1 MEVSMARYKPYD
13 VHQDKFIPV
22 SFRDQILPGS
32 FEYSLN
38 EIVDRHIDL
47 SPFAARY
54 TNDDTGRLAYD
65 PAVLLKI
72 VLYGYYKGI
81 VSSRKLAEA
90 CERHVVFMALSADT
104 RPHFTT
110 IADFIAQMHQE
121 VTSVFTDVLLYAS
134 ELNLIGQDTFAIDGC
149 KLPSNASKQWS
160 GTLKELRHKQKKL
173 HSAAQKIVARH
184 QAQDAQE
191 KRSPV
196 VAQEEKKRAT
206 YARKIDKIKTFLKTA
221 KPNLGPSG
229 NERKRNI
236 TDPDSAKMSTNHG
249 VIQGYNG
256 IAVVDA
262 KHQIVVTAQAHGE
275 GQEAHLLAPMIEL
288 TRGQCQVA
296 KIAEDVFDETKLTA
310 DAGYSSQASV
320 AYTQENN
327 VDAYIADRNHR
338 SRDPAFADADRYKER
353 SREEKRRRAGTNP
366 NRFTAK
372 DFDYDEANRT
382 CRCPAG
388 HHLYRNGN
396 NIDVNGYL
404 GVKFRGAKSVCGPC
418 TLRQRC
424 LTTPQ
429 TTETK
434 QVTLFIGKT
443 QARQES
449 PIEKMKRKFDTVIGR
464 FTYNQ
469 RIAIVEPVFANLQ
482 NKGMRRFTLRG
493 KDKVDAQWKL
503 FTLVHNIEKIA
514 HCGAS

>member
-1 MEVSMARYKPYD
+1 MARYKPYD

-38 EIVDRHIDL
+38 EIVDEHIDL
-47 SPFAARY
+47 APFAARY
-54 TNDDTGRLAYD
+54 TNDETGRLAYD

-81 VSSRKLAEA
+81 VSSRRLAEA

-110 IADFIAQMHQE
+110 IADFICQMHQE
-121 VTSVFTDVLLYAS
+121 VTAVFTDVLLYAS

-160 GTLKELRHKQKKL
+160 GTLNELRHKQKKL
-173 HSAAQKIVARH
+173 HTAAQKIVARH

-191 KRSPV
+191 KLSPV
-196 VAQEEKKRAT
+196 VAQEKKKRAT
-206 YARKIDKIKTFLKTA
+206 YERKMERIKTFLKTA

-229 NERKRNI
+229 KERKSNI

-275 GQEAHLLAPMIEL
+275 GQEAHLLAPLIEK
-288 TRGQCQVA
+288 TREQCKTA
-296 KIAEDVFDETKLTA
+296 KIAEDIFKETKLAA

-320 AYTQENN
+320 QYTQENN
-327 VDAYIADRNHR
+327 VDAYIADRQHR
-338 SRDPAFADADRYKER
+338 NRDPAFADADRYKER
-353 SREEKRRRAGTNP
+353 SRQDKRRRAGTNP
-366 NRFTAK
+366 HRFTAK
-372 DFDYDEANRT
+372 DFDYDDKNRT
-382 CRCPAG
+382 CRCPAVNTFC
-388 HHLYRNGN
+388 RKSN
-396 NIDVNGYL
+396 NIDVHGYL

-424 LTTPQ
+424 LTTPE

-434 QVTLFIGKT
+434 QVTIFTGKT

-449 PIEKMKRKFDTVIGR
+449 PIEKMKRKFDTPMGR
-464 FTYNQ
+464 FTYHQ

-514 HCGAS
+514 HYRAS

>member
-1 MEVSMARYKPYD
+1 MARYKPYD
-13 VHQDKFIPV
+13 VNQDKFIPV

-32 FEYSLN
+32 FEYALN
-38 EIVDRHIDL
+38 EIVNQHIDL
-47 SPFAARY
+47 ALFEARY
-54 TNDDTGRLAYD
+54 RNDDTGRLAYD

-110 IADFIAQMHQE
+110 IADFISQMHQE
-121 VTSVFTDVLLYAS
+121 VTSVFTDVLLYAG
-134 ELNLIGQDTFAIDGC
+134 ELNLIGRDTFAIDGC
-149 KLPSNASKQWS
+149 KLPGNASKQWS

-173 HSAAQKIVARH
+173 HTAARKIVARH
-184 QAQDAQE
+184 QAQDAEE

-206 YARKIDKIKTFLKTA
+206 YERKIDKIKRFLKVA
-221 KPNLGPSG
+221 QPNFGHSG
-229 NERKRNI
+229 NERKSNI

-262 KHQIVVTAQAHGE
+262 KHQLVVTAQAHGE
-275 GQEAHLLAPMIEL
+275 GQEAHLLAGMIET
-288 TRGQCQVA
+288 TRAQCKA
-296 KIAEDVFDETKLTA
+296 AAIAEDVFEETKLAA
-310 DAGYSSQASV
+310 DAGYSSEASV
-320 AYTQENN
+320 RYTQEENI
-327 VDAYIADRNHR
+327 DAYIADRNHR
-338 SRDPAFADADRYKER
+338 SRDPAFANADRYKER
-353 SREEKRRRAGTNP
+353 SREDKRRRAGTNP

-372 DFDYDEANRT
+372 DFDYDEKNRT

-388 HHLYRNGN
+388 HSLYRNGN
-396 NIDVNGYL
+396 NIDVHGYL

-443 QARQES
+443 TSRKES
-449 PIEKMKRKFDTVIGR
+449 PIEKMKRKFDTVQGR

-482 NKGMRRFTLRG
+482 NKGLRRFTLRG
-493 KDKVDAQWKL
+493 KEKVDAQWKL

>member
-1 MEVSMARYKPYD
+1 MARYKPYD

-22 SFRDQILPGS
+22 SFHDQILPGS
-32 FEYSLN
+32 FEHALN
-38 EIVDRHIDL
+38 EIVDQHIDL
-47 SPFAARY
+47 TVFAGRY
-54 TNDDTGRLAYD
+54 TNDETGRLAYD
-65 PAVLLKI
+65 PSVLLKI

-90 CERHVVFMALSADT
+90 CKRHVVFMALSADT
-104 RPHFTT
+104 HPHFTT

-121 VTSVFTDVLLYAS
+121 VTAVFTDVLLYAS
-134 ELNLIGQDTFAIDGC
+134 ELNLIGRDTFAIDGC

-173 HSAAQKIVARH
+173 KSAAQKIVERH

-191 KRSPV
+191 KLSPV
-196 VAQEEKKRAT
+196 VVQEEKKRAT
-206 YARKIDKIKTFLKTA
+206 YVRKMERIKTFLKTA

-229 NERKRNI
+229 NERKGNI

-262 KHQIVVTAQAHGE
+262 KHQIVVTAEAHGE
-275 GQEAHLLAPMIEL
+275 GQEAHLLAPMIEAI
-288 TRGQCQVA
+288 REQCKDA
-296 KIAEDVFDETKLTA
+296 KLAEDIFKETKLTA
-310 DAGYSSQASV
+310 DAGYSSQDSV
-320 AYTQENN
+320 QYTQDNK
-327 VDAYIADRNHR
+327 VDAYIADRSHR

-353 SREEKRRRAGTNP
+353 SRQDKRRRAGTNP
-366 NRFTAK
+366 HRFTAK

-388 HHLYRNGN
+388 HPLYRNGN
-396 NIDVNGYL
+396 NINVHGYL
-404 GVKFRGAKSVCGPC
+404 GVKFRGAKSVCRPC
-418 TLRQRC
+418 TLRHRC

-434 QVTLFIGKT
+434 QVTIFLGKT
-443 QARQES
+443 QTKHES
-449 PIEKMKRKFDTVIGR
+449 PLEKMKRKFDTPLGR

-482 NKGMRRFTLRG
+482 NKGMKRFTLRG
-493 KDKVDAQWKL
+493 KAKVDAQWKL

-514 HCGAS
+514 HCGAR

>member
-1 MEVSMARYKPYD
+1 MARYKPYD
-13 VHQDKFIPV
+13 VSQDKFIPV

-32 FEYSLN
+32 FEHALN
-38 EIVDRHIDL
+38 EIVEAHIDL
-47 SPFAARY
+47 APFESRY
-54 TNDDTGRLAYD
+54 TNDETGRLAYD

-110 IADFIAQMHQE
+110 IADFISQMHRE

-134 ELNLIGQDTFAIDGC
+134 ELNLIGRDTFAIDGC

-173 HSAAQKIVARH
+173 RTAAHKIVARH

-191 KRSPV
+191 KLSPV
-196 VAQEEKKRAT
+196 LAQEEKKRAT
-206 YARKIDKIKTFLKTA
+206 YERKIDKIKRFLKTA
-221 KPNLGPSG
+221 QPNLGPSG
-229 NERKRNI
+229 NERKSNI

-275 GQEAHLLAPMIEL
+275 GQEAHRLAPMIET
-288 TRGQCQVA
+288 TREQCQA
-296 KIAEDVFDETKLTA
+296 AGIAEDIFEETKLTA
-310 DAGYSSQASV
+310 DAGYSSQESV
-320 AYTQENN
+320 QYTQDQNI
-327 VDAYIADRNHR
+327 DAYIADRSHR
-338 SRDPAFADADRYKER
+338 SRNPVFAEADRYKER
-353 SREEKRRRAGTNP
+353 TRQDKRRRAGTNP

-372 DFDYDEANRT
+372 DFDYDEQHRT

-388 HHLYRNGN
+388 HPLYRNGN
-396 NIDVNGYL
+396 NIDVHGYL

-418 TLRQRC
+418 TLRSRC
-424 LTTPQ
+424 LTTPD

-434 QVTLFIGKT
+434 QVTIFIGKT
-443 QARQES
+443 EAKQES
-449 PIEKMKRKFDTVIGR
+449 PIEKMKRKFDTVLGR
-464 FTYNQ
+464 FIYNQ

-493 KDKVDAQWKL
+493 KNKVDAQWKL

-514 HCGAS
+514 HGGAS

>member
-1 MEVSMARYKPYD
+1 MARYKPYD

-32 FEYSLN
+32 FEHALN
-38 EIVDRHIDL
+38 AIVNEHLDL
-47 SPFAARY
+47 APFAQRY
-54 TNDDTGRLAYD
+54 ANDETGRLAYD

-121 VTSVFTDVLLYAS
+121 VTGVFTDVLLYAG
-134 ELNLIGQDTFAIDGC
+134 ELNLIGRDTFAIDGC

-160 GTLKELRHKQKKL
+160 GTLKDLRHKQKKL
-173 HSAAQKIVARH
+173 RTAAQKIVTRH
-184 QAQDAQE
+184 RAQDAQE
-191 KRSPV
+191 KLSPV

-206 YARKIDKIKTFLKTA
+206 YERKIDKIKTFLKTA
-221 KPNLGPSG
+221 KPNLGHSG
-229 NERKRNI
+229 NERQSNI

-275 GQEAHLLAPMIEL
+275 GQEAHLLAPMIET
-288 TRGQCQVA
+288 TRVQCKTAQ
-296 KIAEDVFDETKLTA
+296 IADDIFEKTKLTA

-320 AYTQENN
+320 GYTQDHHI
-327 VDAYIADRNHR
+327 DAVIADRNHR
-338 SRDPAFADADRYKER
+338 NRDPAFADADRYKER
-353 SREEKRRRAGTNP
+353 SRQDKRRRAGTNP

-372 DFDYDEANRT
+372 DFDYDDKHRT

-388 HHLYRNGN
+388 HSLYRNGN
-396 NIDVNGYL
+396 HIDVNGYL

-418 TLRQRC
+418 TLRRRC
-424 LTTPQ
+424 LTTPD
-429 TTETK
+429 TTDTK
-434 QVTLFIGKT
+434 QVTIFTGQTESRK
-443 QARQES
+443 ES
-449 PIEKMKRKFDTVIGR
+449 PIERMKRKFDTPMGR

-493 KDKVDAQWKL
+493 RKKVDAQWKL

>member
-1 MEVSMARYKPYD
+1 MARYKPCD

-38 EIVDRHIDL
+38 EIVDQHIDL

-54 TNDDTGRLAYD
+54 TNDETGRLAYD
-65 PAVLLKI
+65 PSVLLKI

-110 IADFIAQMHQE
+110 IADFISQMHQE

-173 HSAAQKIVARH
+173 HTAAQKIVARH

-191 KRSPV
+191 KLSPV
-196 VAQEEKKRAT
+196 VAQEDKKRAT
-206 YARKIDKIKTFLKTA
+206 YARKIDKIKRFLKTA
-221 KPNLGPSG
+221 QPNLGPSG
-229 NERKRNI
+229 KERKSNI

-256 IAVVDA
+256 VAVVDA
-262 KHQIVVTAQAHGE
+262 KHQIVVTAEAHGE
-275 GQEAHLLAPMIEL
+275 GQEAHLLAPMIET
-288 TRGQCQVA
+288 TRAQCQA
-296 KIAEDVFDETKLTA
+296 AAIAEDVFEETKLTA
-310 DAGYSSQASV
+310 DAGYSSQDSV
-320 AYTQENN
+320 QYTQERNI
-327 VDAYIADRNHR
+327 DAYVADRSHR

-353 SREEKRRRAGTNP
+353 SRQDKRRRAGTNT

-388 HHLYRNGN
+388 NNLYRNGN

-443 QARQES
+443 EARKET
-449 PIEKMKRKFDTVIGR
+449 PIEKMKRKFDTVLGR

-493 KDKVDAQWKL
+493 KNKVDAQWKL

>member
-1 MEVSMARYKPYD
+1 MARYKPYD

-22 SFRDQILPGS
+22 SFRDQILPDS

-38 EIVDRHIDL
+38 EIVDQHIDL
-47 SPFAARY
+47 APFAARY
-54 TNDDTGRLAYD
+54 ANDATGRLAYD
-65 PAVLLKI
+65 PSVLLKI

-110 IADFIAQMHQE
+110 IADFIAQMHRE

-134 ELNLIGQDTFAIDGC
+134 ELNLIGRDTFAIDGC

-173 HSAAQKIVARH
+173 RTAAQKIVARH

-191 KRSPV
+191 KLSPV
-196 VAQEEKKRAT
+196 AAQEDKKRAT
-206 YARKIDKIKTFLKTA
+206 YERKIDKIKHFLKTA

-229 NERKRNI
+229 QERKSNI

-275 GQEAHLLAPMIEL
+275 GQEAHLLAPMIET
-288 TRGQCQVA
+288 TRAQCQAA

-310 DAGYSSQASV
+310 DAGYSSQDSV
-320 AYTQENN
+320 QYTQENN

-338 SRDPAFADADRYKER
+338 SRDPAFAAADRYKER

-366 NRFTAK
+366 HRFTAR
-372 DFDYDEANRT
+372 DFDYDEAQRT

-388 HHLYRNGN
+388 HNLYRNGN

-424 LTTPQ
+424 LSTPD

-434 QVTLFIGKT
+434 QVTIFIGKT
-443 QARQES
+443 QAKQES
-449 PIEKMKRKFDTVIGR
+449 PIEKMKRKFDTVLGR
-464 FTYNQ
+464 YTYNL
-469 RIAIVEPVFANLQ
+469 RIAIVEPVFANIQ

-493 KDKVDAQWKL
+493 KNKVDAQWKL